1 MSKVAKGKGKTHGKM
16 EKTRKCAEEQDNEST
31 DSLQSY
37 DSKGCLLAVNKRNLV
52 RDFLRQRGAPPAP
65 VAFPKDYLDRMVL
78 FLSSFGPAFGTF
90 IPLLIFP

>member
-52 RDFLRQRGAPPAP
+52 RDFLR
-65 VAFPKDYLDRMVL
+65 
-78 FLSSFGPAFGTF
+78 
-90 IPLLIFP
+90 

>member
-1 MSKVAKGKGKTHGKM
+1 MSKVAKGKGETHGKM

-52 RDFLRQRGAPPAP
+52 RDFLR
-65 VAFPKDYLDRMVL
+65 
-78 FLSSFGPAFGTF
+78 
-90 IPLLIFP
+90 

>member
-65 VAFPKDYLDRMVL
+65 VAFPKDYFFLDGMVL
-78 FLSSFGPAFGTF
+78 FLFSIVPAFGMLDLVK
-90 IPLLIFP
+90 P

>member
-1 MSKVAKGKGKTHGKM
+1 MHFFISIIQWSVSVDTIMSKVAKGKGETHGKM

-52 RDFLRQRGAPPAP
+52 RDFLR
-65 VAFPKDYLDRMVL
+65 
-78 FLSSFGPAFGTF
+78 
-90 IPLLIFP
+90 